1 MHFSRIDGEVDALQN
16 FTIAN
21 SGVQIFNFE

>member
-1 MHFSRIDGEVDALQN
+1 MHLSRIDGEIDALQN

-21 SGVQIFNFE
+21 SGVQIFDFE